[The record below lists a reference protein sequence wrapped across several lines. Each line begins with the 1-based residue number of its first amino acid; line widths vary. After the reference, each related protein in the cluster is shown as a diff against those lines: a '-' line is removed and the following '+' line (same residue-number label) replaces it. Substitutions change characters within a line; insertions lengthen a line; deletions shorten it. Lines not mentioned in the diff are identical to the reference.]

1 MRVLTGA
8 ILLAG
13 ALAIGGCS
21 EQEAD
26 EAAAGS
32 QACAS
37 DDSGIT
43 LPPGFCAT
51 VFAEDVGRGR
61 HLVVGADGTVYL
73 NTWSGFYYDGDV
85 RRDEGYLVA
94 LKDTSGDGKAD
105 IVTRFGPGTGDKVA
119 GGTGIAIY
127 KGWLYAEVDDRIIRW
142 HLNPG
147 GAAPKSA
154 PDVIVSGLP
163 MGGEHPMH
171 QFVIDGAGQLFVNSG
186 AFTNAC
192 EIKMGVPR
200 PKVDNPC
207 RELAEHAGV
216 WRFDA
221 ERPGQRFGAAA
232 RYATGIRNIGG
243 MRIDDDGSLVVS
255 QHGRDSLAQNWPAFY
270 SVEDGAELPS
280 EEILRVGE
288 GQDFGWP
295 YCYFDGHRQL
305 KVLAPEYGGDGG
317 KARGRCASVPPPIAH
332 FPGHWAPNDILF
344 YRGNMF
350 PASYREG
357 IFVAFHG
364 SWNRAP
370 LPQQGFK
377 IVFQP
382 MSNGIAKGKPLVFAD
397 GFAGKSEP
405 DQTAYRPS
413 GMAVVPD

>member
-171 QFVIDGAGQLFVNSG
+171 QFVIDGAGQLFVPHAIRCLQRLARAQLNDVRRL
-186 AFTNAC
+186 AA
-192 EIKMGVPR
+192 R
-200 PKVDNPC
+200 HVDSQQLPAPE
-207 RELAEHAGV
+207 RIHIDISV
-216 WRFDA
+216 RRHRDA
-221 ERPGQRFGAAA
+221 VGAAILVFKQWTFDQKLQSFA
-232 RYATGIRNIGG
+232 IGG
-243 MRIDDDGSLVVS
+243 DLEYSRLRRVRHIKRSVGSR
-255 QHGRDSLAQNWPAFY
+255 RD
-270 SVEDGAELPS
+270 
-280 EEILRVGE
+280 I
-288 GQDFGWP
+288 
-295 YCYFDGHRQL
+295 
-305 KVLAPEYGGDGG
+305 
-317 KARGRCASVPPPIAH
+317 
-332 FPGHWAPNDILF
+332 
-344 YRGNMF
+344 
-350 PASYREG
+350 
-357 IFVAFHG
+357 VAFG
-364 SWNRAP
+364 RLARKCIPRAG
-370 LPQQGFK
+370 LPRRKVEADDSAAPVRSSRQSISAK
-377 IVFQP
+377 IVQACP
-382 MSNGIAKGKPLVFAD
+382 
-397 GFAGKSEP
+397 
-405 DQTAYRPS
+405 
-413 GMAVVPD
+413 